1 MASLQSSEALSGRAV
16 SWACDS
22 RVIAT
27 PLLGTYIL
35 QLFTSH
41 PAYFT
46 KYPPSPCRHVEIL
59 ADIQE
64 SALAFPLQLRNGDT
78 APDL

>member
-1 MASLQSSEALSGRAV
+1 MASLQSSEALSGGG
-16 SWACDS
+16 DS

-27 PLLGTYIL
+27 PLLGPYIL
-35 QLFTSH
+35 QLSISH

-59 ADIQE
+59 ADTQE